1 MHQEEF
7 GHSLANVEVEL
18 VNVRLTGLGFI
29 DRPGVSQVSGGPL
42 GEALIGSS
50 PTVFTLNGGLK
61 VVDTPVYAR
70 ERLPIAQELSGPA
83 IIIQLDL
90 NDGGASDLHGE
101 PRPQWQFAHSRKS
114 LGR

>member
-1 MHQEEF
+1 M
-7 GHSLANVEVEL
+7 
-18 VNVRLTGLGFI
+18 
-29 DRPGVSQVSGGPL
+29 SGGPL

-83 IIIQLDL
+83 IIIQLDSTTVVPPTSTVNRDRSGNL
-90 NDGGASDLHGE
+90 LISVN
-101 PRPQWQFAHSRKS
+101 HSAAKEK
-114 LGR
+114 